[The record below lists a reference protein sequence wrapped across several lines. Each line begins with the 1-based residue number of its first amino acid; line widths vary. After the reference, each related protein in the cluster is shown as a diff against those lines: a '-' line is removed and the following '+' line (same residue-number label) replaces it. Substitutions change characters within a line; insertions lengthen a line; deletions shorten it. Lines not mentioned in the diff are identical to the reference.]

1 MMLFERMMQ
10 NPEEGAR
17 IAAEFA
23 EYQRNDQDSD
33 RKQKRNG
40 SKANQGQISNELAAI
55 LNRRQ
60 YLLATL
66 EQLAEEHSQWQS
78 AFEDFA
84 GIGEQ
89 SQRQSTFEEQAA
101 QINAEKNRENSEY
114 VNTTKEIK
122 AEIRMLNR
130 FACQLCSA
138 LYLEGITLT
147 GGQISRL
154 TRLGMSKSVRVRLDL
169 LKKDKIAVLPQ
180 EERLTEQDASAM
192 FDGLAQKGLITGE
205 KSDFIDYFGQ
215 GHTEAAKRLKRA
227 LSWRGTMAQLAYL
240 IARYSQIALMQT
252 GEKGTPIYR
261 EKAFCRAF
269 GIDERTQANV
279 LRPYLS
285 DFHANYRSTCKGSAE
300 IASVFNV
307 LPCLNTNAEANQY
320 FAPKP
325 KF

>member
-23 EYQRNDQDSD
+23 EYQRNDPDSD
-33 RKQKRNG
+33 R
-40 SKANQGQISNELAAI
+40 GQIGEELAAI

-60 YLLATL
+60 WLLTNL
-66 EQLAEEHSQWQS
+66 EQLAEEHSQRQT

-84 GIGEQ
+84 GIGDFPNVEDFTAQ
-89 SQRQSTFEEQAA
+89 QKE
-101 QINAEKNRENSEY
+101 QINATKARVNSEY
-114 VNTTKEIK
+114 ENNAQAIK
-122 AEIRMLNR
+122 AEIRRLNR
-130 FACQLCSA
+130 FTCQLCSA

-147 GGQISRL
+147 GGQISWL
-154 TRLGMSKSVRVRLDL
+154 TRLGMPKSVKAWLDL
-169 LKKDKIAVLPQ
+169 LKEDKIAVLPQ
-180 EERLTEQDASAM
+180 EERLTEQDAAAM

-300 IASVFNV
+300 IASVFNA

>member
-23 EYQRNDQDSD
+23 EYQRNDPDAD
-33 RKQKRNG
+33 RKQKQNG
-40 SKANQGQISNELAAI
+40 SKANRGQISNELTAI
-55 LNRRQ
+55 LKRRQ
-60 YLLATL
+60 CLLATL
-66 EQLAEEHSQWQS
+66 EQLAEEHSQWQT

-89 SQRQSTFEEQAA
+89 NQRQSTFEKQAA
-101 QINAEKNRENSEY
+101 QINAEKTRENSEY
-114 VNTTKEIK
+114 ENTTKEIK
-122 AEIRMLNR
+122 AKIRMLNR

-138 LYLEGITLT
+138 LYSEGISLT
-147 GGQISRL
+147 GGQISWL
-154 TRLGMSKSVRVRLDL
+154 TSLGVPKSIKAWLDL

-227 LSWRGTMAQLAYL
+227 LSWRGTMAQFAYL

-269 GIDERTQANV
+269 GIDERTRANV

-300 IASVFNV
+300 IASVFNA

-320 FAPKP
+320 FDPKP

>member
-23 EYQRNDQDSD
+23 EYQRNNPDAD
-33 RKQKRNG
+33 R
-40 SKANQGQISNELAAI
+40 GQIGEELAAI

-60 YLLATL
+60 CLLATL
-66 EQLAEEHSQWQS
+66 EQLAEEHSQKKT

-89 SQRQSTFEEQAA
+89 SQRQNTFEEQAA
-101 QINAEKNRENSEY
+101 QINAKKTRENSEY
-114 VNTTKEIK
+114 ENTTQEIK

-138 LYLEGITLT
+138 LYSEGITLT

-154 TRLGMSKSVRVRLDL
+154 TRLGMSKSVRAKLDL

-180 EERLTEQDASAM
+180 EERLTEQDAAAM
-192 FDGLAQKGLITGE
+192 FAGLAQKGLITGE

-240 IARYSQIALMQT
+240 IARYSQITLTQT
-252 GEKGTPIYR
+252 GEKGTPTYR
-261 EKAFCRAF
+261 IKAFCRVF
-269 GIDERTQANV
+269 GIDERTRVNV
-279 LRPYLS
+279 LGPYLS
-285 DFHANYRSTCKGSAE
+285 DFHANYRSTCKGSTE
-300 IASVFNV
+300 IAAVFNA

-320 FAPKP
+320 FAAKP

>member
-23 EYQRNDQDSD
+23 EYQRNNPDAD
-33 RKQKRNG
+33 RKQIG
-40 SKANQGQISNELAAI
+40 EELAAI

-60 YLLATL
+60 CLLATL
-66 EQLAEEHSQWQS
+66 EQLAEEHSQRQS

-114 VNTTKEIK
+114 VNTTQEIK
-122 AEIRMLNR
+122 AKIRMLNR

-138 LYLEGITLT
+138 LYSEGITLT

-154 TRLGMSKSVRVRLDL
+154 TRLEMPKSVRARLDF
-169 LKKDKIAVLPQ
+169 LKKDKIAILPQ
-180 EERLTEQDASAM
+180 KERLTEQDASAM

-240 IARYSQIALMQT
+240 IARYSQITLMQT
-252 GEKGTPIYR
+252 GEKGTPTYR
-261 EKAFCRAF
+261 IKAFCRIF
-269 GIDERTQANV
+269 GIDERIRVNV
-279 LRPYLS
+279 LGPYLS

-300 IASVFNV
+300 IASVFNA
-307 LPCLNTNAEANQY
+307 LPYLNTNAEANQY
-320 FAPKP
+320 FVAKP
-325 KF
+325 KY

>member
-17 IAAEFA
+17 IAARFA
-23 EYQRNDQDSD
+23 EYQRYNPDSD
-33 RKQKRNG
+33 R
-40 SKANQGQISNELAAI
+40 GQIGEELAAI

-60 YLLATL
+60 CLLATL
-66 EQLAEEHSQWQS
+66 EQLAEKCSQRQT

-84 GIGEQ
+84 GIEEQ
-89 SQRQSTFEEQAA
+89 NQRQTTFEEQTA
-101 QINAEKNRENSEY
+101 QINAEKTRENSEY
-114 VNTTKEIK
+114 ENTTQEIK

-138 LYLEGITLT
+138 LYSEGITLT

-154 TRLGMSKSVRVRLDL
+154 TRLGMSKSVRSRLDL
-169 LKKDKIAVLPQ
+169 LKEDKIAILPQ
-180 EERLTEQDASAM
+180 EERLTEQDAAAM

-227 LSWRGTMAQLAYL
+227 LSWRGTIAQLAYL

-269 GIDERTQANV
+269 GIDKRTQANV

-300 IASVFNV
+300 IASVFNA

>member
-23 EYQRNDQDSD
+23 EYQQNDPDSD
-33 RKQKRNG
+33 RRQKRNG
-40 SKANQGQISNELAAI
+40 SKADRGQISDELTAI
-55 LNRRQ
+55 LKRRQ
-60 YLLATL
+60 CLLATL
-66 EQLAEEHSQWQS
+66 EQLAEELSQRQT

-84 GIGEQ
+84 EIREQ
-89 SQRQSTFEEQAA
+89 NQRQSTFEEQAA
-101 QINAEKNRENSEY
+101 QINAEKTRENSEY
-114 VNTTKEIK
+114 ENTTQEIK
-122 AEIRMLNR
+122 AKIRMLNR

-138 LYLEGITLT
+138 LYSKGITLT
-147 GGQISRL
+147 GGQISWL
-154 TRLGMSKSVRVRLDL
+154 TSLGVPKSVKSWLDL
-169 LKKDKIAVLPQ
+169 LKEDKIAVLPQ

-240 IARYSQIALMQT
+240 IARYSQITLMQT
-252 GEKGTPIYR
+252 EEKGTPTYR
-261 EKAFCRAF
+261 IKAFCRVF
-269 GIDERTQANV
+269 GIDERTRVNV
-279 LRPYLS
+279 LGPYLS

-300 IASVFNV
+300 IASVFNA
-307 LPCLNTNAEANQY
+307 LLCLNTNAEANQY
-320 FAPKP
+320 FAAKP

>member
-23 EYQRNDQDSD
+23 EYQRNDPDSD
-33 RKQKRNG
+33 R
-40 SKANQGQISNELAAI
+40 GQIGEELAAI

-60 YLLATL
+60 CLLATL
-66 EQLAEEHSQWQS
+66 EQLAEERSQWQT

-84 GIGEQ
+84 GI
-89 SQRQSTFEEQAA
+89 EEQTAR
-101 QINAEKNRENSEY
+101 ISTEKTRENSENE
-114 VNTTKEIK
+114 NTTKEIK

-180 EERLTEQDASAM
+180 EERLTEQDAAAM
-192 FDGLAQKGLITGE
+192 FDGLAQKGFITGE

-300 IASVFNV
+300 IASVFNA

>member
-23 EYQRNDQDSD
+23 EYQRNDPDSD
-33 RKQKRNG
+33 R
-40 SKANQGQISNELAAI
+40 GQIGEELAAI

-60 YLLATL
+60 CLLATL
-66 EQLAEEHSQWQS
+66 EQLAEEHSQWKT

-89 SQRQSTFEEQAA
+89 NQRQTTFEEQAA
-101 QINAEKNRENSEY
+101 RISTEKTRENSENE
-114 VNTTKEIK
+114 NTTKEIK

-300 IASVFNV
+300 IASVFNA

>member
-23 EYQRNDQDSD
+23 EYQRNDPDSD
-33 RKQKRNG
+33 R
-40 SKANQGQISNELAAI
+40 GQIGEELAAI

-60 YLLATL
+60 CLLATL
-66 EQLAEEHSQWQS
+66 EQLAEEHSQWQT

-84 GIGEQ
+84 GI
-89 SQRQSTFEEQAA
+89 EEQAA
-101 QINAEKNRENSEY
+101 RISTEKTRENSENE
-114 VNTTKEIK
+114 NTTKEIK

-215 GHTEAAKRLKRA
+215 GHTEASKRLKRA
-227 LSWRGTMAQLAYL
+227 LSWRGTMAQFAYL

-269 GIDERTQANV
+269 GIDERTRANV

-300 IASVFNV
+300 IASVFNA

-320 FAPKP
+320 FDPKP

>member
-1 MMLFERMMQ
+1 M
-10 NPEEGAR
+10 
-17 IAAEFA
+17 
-23 EYQRNDQDSD
+23 
-33 RKQKRNG
+33 
-40 SKANQGQISNELAAI
+40 
-55 LNRRQ
+55 
-60 YLLATL
+60 
-66 EQLAEEHSQWQS
+66 
-78 AFEDFA
+78 
-84 GIGEQ
+84 
-89 SQRQSTFEEQAA
+89 
-101 QINAEKNRENSEY
+101 
-114 VNTTKEIK
+114 
-122 AEIRMLNR
+122 
-130 FACQLCSA
+130 
-138 LYLEGITLT
+138 
-147 GGQISRL
+147 
-154 TRLGMSKSVRVRLDL
+154 
-169 LKKDKIAVLPQ
+169 PQ

-240 IARYSQIALMQT
+240 IARYSQIALVQT

-300 IASVFNV
+300 IASVFNA
-307 LPCLNTNAEANQY
+307 LPCPNTNAEANQY

>member
-23 EYQRNDQDSD
+23 EYQRNDPDSD
-33 RKQKRNG
+33 R
-40 SKANQGQISNELAAI
+40 GQIGEELAAI

-60 YLLATL
+60 CLLATL
-66 EQLAEEHSQWQS
+66 EQLAEEHSQWQT

-84 GIGEQ
+84 GI
-89 SQRQSTFEEQAA
+89 EEQAA
-101 QINAEKNRENSEY
+101 RISTEKTRENSENE
-114 VNTTKEIK
+114 NTTKEIK

-240 IARYSQIALMQT
+240 IARYSQIALTQT
-252 GEKGTPIYR
+252 GERGMPIYR
-261 EKAFCRAF
+261 EKAFCRIF
-269 GIDERTQANV
+269 GIDERTRVNV

-285 DFHANYRSTCKGSAE
+285 EFHANSRKTCKGSAT
-300 IASVFNV
+300 IAAVFNA
-307 LPCLNTNAEANQY
+307 LPYLNTNSEANQY
-320 FAPKP
+320 FAPKHE
-325 KF
+325 F

>member
-227 LSWRGTMAQLAYL
+227 LSWRGTMAQLAFL

>member
-1 MMLFERMMQ
+1 MLFERMMQ

>member
-10 NPEEGAR
+10 NPEESAR

-23 EYQRNDQDSD
+23 EYQRNNPDAD
-33 RKQKRNG
+33 RKQIG
-40 SKANQGQISNELAAI
+40 EELAAI

-60 YLLATL
+60 CLLATL
-66 EQLAEEHSQWQS
+66 EQLAEEHSQWKT

-89 SQRQSTFEEQAA
+89 NQRQTTFEGQTA
-101 QINAEKNRENSEY
+101 QINAEKTRKNSEY
-114 VNTTKEIK
+114 EDNAQNIK
-122 AEIRMLNR
+122 AEIRRLNR

-138 LYLEGITLT
+138 LYLEDITLT

-154 TRLGMSKSVRVRLDL
+154 TRLGMSKSVRGWLNL

-227 LSWRGTMAQLAYL
+227 LSWRGTMAQFAYL

-269 GIDERTQANV
+269 GIDKRTQANV

-300 IASVFNV
+300 IASVFNA

-320 FAPKP
+320 FAAKP

>member
-23 EYQRNDQDSD
+23 EYQRNDPDSD
-33 RKQKRNG
+33 R
-40 SKANQGQISNELAAI
+40 GQIGEELAAI

-60 YLLATL
+60 CLLATL
-66 EQLAEEHSQWQS
+66 EQLAEEHSQWQT

-84 GIGEQ
+84 GI
-89 SQRQSTFEEQAA
+89 EEQAA
-101 QINAEKNRENSEY
+101 RISTEKTRENSENE
-114 VNTTKEIK
+114 NTTKEIK

-205 KSDFIDYFGQ
+205 KSDFIDYFGR

-240 IARYSQIALMQT
+240 IARYSKIALMQT

-300 IASVFNV
+300 IASVFNA

>member
-1 MMLFERMMQ
+1 MLFERMMQ

-23 EYQRNDQDSD
+23 EYQRNDPDSD
-33 RKQKRNG
+33 R
-40 SKANQGQISNELAAI
+40 GQIGEELAAI

-60 YLLATL
+60 WLLTNL
-66 EQLAEEHSQWQS
+66 EQLAEEHSQRQT

-84 GIGEQ
+84 GIGDFPNVEDFTAQ
-89 SQRQSTFEEQAA
+89 QKE
-101 QINAEKNRENSEY
+101 QINATKARVNSEY
-114 VNTTKEIK
+114 ENNAQAIK
-122 AEIRMLNR
+122 AEIRRLNR
-130 FACQLCSA
+130 FTCQLCSA

-147 GGQISRL
+147 GGQISWL
-154 TRLGMSKSVRVRLDL
+154 TRLGMPKSVKAWLDL
-169 LKKDKIAVLPQ
+169 LKEDKIAVLPQ
-180 EERLTEQDASAM
+180 EERLTEQDAAAM

-300 IASVFNV
+300 IASVFNA

>member
-1 MMLFERMMQ
+1 
-10 NPEEGAR
+10 
-17 IAAEFA
+17 
-23 EYQRNDQDSD
+23 
-33 RKQKRNG
+33 
-40 SKANQGQISNELAAI
+40 
-55 LNRRQ
+55 
-60 YLLATL
+60 
-66 EQLAEEHSQWQS
+66 
-78 AFEDFA
+78 
-84 GIGEQ
+84 
-89 SQRQSTFEEQAA
+89 
-101 QINAEKNRENSEY
+101 
-114 VNTTKEIK
+114 
-122 AEIRMLNR
+122 
-130 FACQLCSA
+130 
-138 LYLEGITLT
+138 
-147 GGQISRL
+147 
-154 TRLGMSKSVRVRLDL
+154 MSKSVRVRLDL

-227 LSWRGTMAQLAYL
+227 LSWRGTMAQFAYL

-269 GIDERTQANV
+269 GIDKRTQANV

-300 IASVFNV
+300 IASVFNA

-320 FAPKP
+320 FAAKP

>member
-33 RKQKRNG
+33 R
-40 SKANQGQISNELAAI
+40 GQIGEELAAI

-60 YLLATL
+60 CLLATL
-66 EQLAEEHSQWQS
+66 EQLAEEHSQWQT

-114 VNTTKEIK
+114 VNTTQEIK
-122 AEIRMLNR
+122 AKIRMLNR

-138 LYLEGITLT
+138 LYSEGITLT

-169 LKKDKIAVLPQ
+169 LKKDKITVLPPK
-180 EERLTEQDASAM
+180 ERLTEQDAAVLFKGM
-192 FDGLAQKGLITGE
+192 AAAGLISTE
-205 KSDFIDYFGQ
+205 KGQFEAFCGHFGQ
-215 GHTEAAKRLKRA
+215 VDGKRPKPSKTVLKW
-227 LSWRGTMAQLAYL
+227 L
-240 IARYSQIALMQT
+240 
-252 GEKGTPIYR
+252 GTPKQFAYFLWRVSQYMQREDIEAGNGYTSR
-261 EKAFCRAF
+261 EKAICRAF
-269 GIDERTQANV
+269 GFGKKTRENSIRKYIQDFRNKPLKNDEQYNAVAKAINDLPGWNKTKEDGTQDDN
-279 LRPYLS
+279 R
-285 DFHANYRSTCKGSAE
+285 C
-300 IASVFNV
+300 
-307 LPCLNTNAEANQY
+307 
-320 FAPKP
+320 
-325 KF
+325 

>member
-10 NPEEGAR
+10 NPEEGAH

-23 EYQRNDQDSD
+23 EYQRYNPDSD
-33 RKQKRNG
+33 RR
-40 SKANQGQISNELAAI
+40 QIGEELAAI

-60 YLLATL
+60 CLLTTL
-66 EQLAEEHSQWQS
+66 EQLAEECSQWQT

-84 GIGEQ
+84 GIEEQ
-89 SQRQSTFEEQAA
+89 SQSTFEEQAA
-101 QINAEKNRENSEY
+101 QINAEKTRINSEY
-114 VNTTKEIK
+114 ENTTQEIK

-130 FACQLCSA
+130 FSCQLCRA
-138 LYLEGITLT
+138 LYSESITLT
-147 GGQISRL
+147 GGKISWL
-154 TRLGMSKSVRVRLDL
+154 TRLGVPKSVKTWLDL
-169 LKKDKIAVLPQ
+169 LKEDKIAVLPQ
-180 EERLTEQDASAM
+180 EERLTEQDAAAM
-192 FDGLAQKGLITGE
+192 FDGLAQKGLIMGE

-215 GHTEAAKRLKRA
+215 DHTEAAKRLKRA
-227 LSWRGTMAQLAYL
+227 LSWCGTMAQFAYL

-261 EKAFCRAF
+261 EKASCRAF
-269 GIDERTQANV
+269 GIDERTRANV

-300 IASVFNV
+300 IASVFNA

>member
-23 EYQRNDQDSD
+23 EYQRNDPDSD
-33 RKQKRNG
+33 R
-40 SKANQGQISNELAAI
+40 GQIGEELAAI

-66 EQLAEEHSQWQS
+66 EQLAEEHSQRQS

-84 GIGEQ
+84 RIGEQ

-114 VNTTKEIK
+114 VNTTQEIK
-122 AEIRMLNR
+122 AKIRMLNR

-138 LYLEGITLT
+138 LYSEGITLT

-154 TRLGMSKSVRVRLDL
+154 TRLGMPKSVKAWLDL
-169 LKKDKIAVLPQ
+169 LKEDKIAVLPQ
-180 EERLTEQDASAM
+180 EERLTEQDAAAM
-192 FDGLAQKGLITGE
+192 FDGLAQKGFITGE

-215 GHTEAAKRLKRA
+215 GHAEATKRLKRA

-269 GIDERTQANV
+269 GIDERTRANV

-300 IASVFNV
+300 IASVFNA
-307 LPCLNTNAEANQY
+307 LPCLNTNTEANQY